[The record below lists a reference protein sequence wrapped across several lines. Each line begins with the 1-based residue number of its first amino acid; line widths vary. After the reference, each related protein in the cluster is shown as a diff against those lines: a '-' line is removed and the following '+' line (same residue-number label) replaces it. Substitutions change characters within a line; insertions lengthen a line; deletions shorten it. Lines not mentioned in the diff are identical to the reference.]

1 MRDSETKVQEDS
13 KDYHLRKREEPVQ
26 SGKCTEAKEPLQA
39 VANNSLDAVNWITD
53 LRSENEVVCESRHFH
68 LELLKPAK
76 PVALV
81 RMELSPGSVTKG
93 QNDSCAETI

>member
-1 MRDSETKVQEDS
+1 M
-13 KDYHLRKREEPVQ
+13 
-26 SGKCTEAKEPLQA
+26 GKGTEAKKPLQV
-39 VANNSLDAVNWITD
+39 VANNALDAVNWITD

-68 LELLKPAK
+68 LELFMPAK

-93 QNDSCAETI
+93 QSDSCAETI